1 MTDEAIY
8 ALMEAADLT
17 FDDAQDALQRLE
29 ANGLTIYKKKVFKN
43 GKRPVASRA
52 VTPEINEAIRAY
64 FTAYPKATQQHIAN
78 VFNVNIGRVNEA
90 LSERKV

>member
-43 GKRPVASRA
+43 GPVS
-52 VTPEINEAIRAY
+52 
-64 FTAYPKATQQHIAN
+64 
-78 VFNVNIGRVNEA
+78 
-90 LSERKV
+90 